1 MGAEIEVFRLVSA
14 FLKEIFLQ
22 VYPKV
27 SLEHVLFL
35 K

>member
-1 MGAEIEVFRLVSA
+1 MGAKIEVFRLVSA

-22 VYPKV
+22 VYPEV
-27 SLEHVLFL
+27 SLERVLFL